1 METNIIII
9 IVVVILCCC
18 CSSSIGLFFMMSSG
32 DTKTSGE
39 EDEKTTRPAVTTPVT
54 TTPAVTT
61 PVTTTPA
68 VTTPVTTTPA
78 VTTPVTT
85 TPAVTTLVT
94 TTPIIQILPYSNANN
109 VLHYQGDGNRIN
121 NILELMIGSED
132 DCKNKCTS
140 RTDCTHFDRYSNSC
154 TLYKGGIW
162 LGSAGP
168 ANAVFCKGPGPCGNG
183 YTYKP

>member
-39 EDEKTTRPAVTTPVT
+39 EDEK
-54 TTPAVTT
+54 
-61 PVTTTPA
+61 
-68 VTTPVTTTPA
+68 TTTPA